1 MHDAPPIPPP
11 FPADPG
17 QGSHYWSRRQ
27 RKGSMG
33 ARTAVQSV
41 PPGSRPRAGCG
52 RSDYRRSTRVAGV
65 EMAGRFSESASSP
78 RRLAVRSNRR
88 RRSNDHCEQFDQY
101 DSNHQHRDC
110 HRIVIEPMPL
120 LYRMRDTPPCSSNST
135 TYAHMCRTAS
145 LRGLCYFCVSSCS
158 RSAAICAET
167 GVARASYWT
176 LRQCPSDSQ
185 TLRSPK
191 AARFRGDRFT
201 RDWSAGCDAD
211 CD

>member
-1 MHDAPPIPPP
+1 MHDAPQSNRLSRPTSVKAPIIGR
-11 FPADPG
+11 A
-17 QGSHYWSRRQ
+17 GSGKVQWGLRR
-27 RKGSMG
+27 GPIG
-33 ARTAVQSV
+33 AAGPQ
-41 PPGSRPRAGCG
+41 PRAGCR
-52 RSDYRRSTRVAGV
+52 RSDYRRSTRVAGM
-65 EMAGRFSESASSP
+65 EMAGRFLESASSP
-78 RRLAVRSNRR
+78 RRLAVRSDRR

-120 LYRMRDTPPCSSNST
+120 LYRMRDTPPCSSNLT

-158 RSAAICAET
+158 RSPAIYGGT

-185 TLRSPK
+185 TLRSRAKP
-191 AARFRGDRFT
+191 ARFRGGRFT
-201 RDWSAGCDAD
+201 
-211 CD
+211 